1 MRLSLGDPNEG
12 MSHGQRNRER
22 LWDTLLAVATI
33 WSAIEIP
40 WQLEFGVSQR
50 VAVKVI
56 QCFLSV
62 LFAADLC
69 LRWRHLW
76 TGHRVAST
84 NSRTENH
91 PQSLR
96 WLLADVPAAIPFA
109 LIPGPI
115 GLVALRMTKLA
126 RLVQTLKL
134 WRQRDIH
141 NAGLLRLIFF
151 VFWMLIISYWIACGW
166 AALRDRLPEDNDR
179 MHYLRA
185 LYWTITTLA
194 TVGYGDITPANA
206 TQMLY
211 AIMAML
217 FGVGLYGY
225 GIANVAH
232 MLANIDQA
240 QTHYHSSLDRLSNF
254 LRYRKI
260 PMELQ
265 QQIFEYYS
273 FLWERNLGYD
283 EAVILSELPES
294 LRVEIAVAMKREFI
308 EKVPFFQ
315 GASPQLVREIAIE
328 LRPVLFRPG
337 DDIFRKGEIGRHI
350 YFISKGAV
358 EVIAGDDKTV
368 VATLTD
374 GSFFGEMALLLQRPR
389 SATVRAVEFCDL
401 YALDKATFEN
411 IILCFPDFAA
421 HIKGEAERR
430 GAQ

>member
-1 MRLSLGDPNEG
+1 
-12 MSHGQRNRER
+12 MSNGQRSRDR
-22 LWDTLLAVATI
+22 LWEMLLTAATI
-33 WSAIEIP
+33 WSVIEVP

-50 VAVKVI
+50 ISVKVV
-56 QCFLSV
+56 QCLLTA
-62 LFAADLC
+62 LFAIDLL

-76 TGHRVAST
+76 SSRRVTTT
-84 NSRTENH
+84 NARGEDC
-91 PQSLR
+91 PESLW
-96 WLLADVPAAIPFA
+96 WLLSDVPAAIPFA
-109 LIPGPI
+109 LLPGPI
-115 GLVALRMTKLA
+115 GLVALRMSRLA
-126 RLVQTLKL
+126 RLIQTLKL

-151 VFWMLIISYWIACGW
+151 VFWMLMISHWVACGW
-166 AALRDRLPEDNDR
+166 AALRDRLPGDKDG

-194 TVGYGDITPANA
+194 TVGYGDITPANG

-225 GIANVAH
+225 GIGNVAH

-240 QTHYHSSLDRLSNF
+240 QAHYHASLDRLSNF

-265 QQIFEYYS
+265 QQIFDYYS
-273 FLWERNLGYD
+273 ILWERNLGYD
-283 EAVILSELPES
+283 EAVILRELPEV

-315 GASPQLVREIAIE
+315 GASPQLLREIAVE
-328 LRPVLFRPG
+328 LHPILFRPG
-337 DDIFRKGEIGRHI
+337 DDVFRKGEIGRHI
-350 YFISKGAV
+350 YFISKGTV
-358 EVIAGDDKTV
+358 EVIAGDGKTV
-368 VATLTD
+368 LATLTE
-374 GSFFGEMALLLQRPR
+374 GAFFGEMALLHKRPR

-411 IILCFPDFAA
+411 IIACFPDFAA
-421 HIKGEAERR
+421 HIKNEAERR
-430 GAQ
+430 AAH